1 MFFSQKN
8 APCFSSK
15 LLLALVEKHIFSS
28 SHQLVFLLKTSP
40 VFHPDLL
47 SHILSLMKHPWTT
60 IPSTH
65 PPTFYSHIF
74 SSSSQNPHLLETS
87 IPFLCFSLNPLSPTT
102 ARFLVLQ
109 ASNSFIA
116 HPSASLHPQPPPWQ
130 GGHLFCS
137 TCPMQLVYL
146 EVVPHSKQNV
156 HLFPG

>member
-28 SHQLVFLLKTSP
+28 SYQLVFLLKTSP

-60 IPSTH
+60 VPLAH

-74 SSSSQNPHLLETS
+74 LSSSQNPHFLKTS
-87 IPFLCFSLNPLSPTT
+87 IPFLCFSLNPLSPTA

-116 HPSASLHPQPPPWQ
+116 HPSASLPPQSPPWQ

-137 TCPMQLVYL
+137 TCPCSSFIWKLSPTPNKMFSY
-146 EVVPHSKQNV
+146 S
-156 HLFPG
+156 

>member
-1 MFFSQKN
+1 MNEKTTIYQFEDVFLSKKCPLFFFQAPSCSCWKTHFFLFTPARFSSQN
-8 APCFSSK
+8 VPCFSSR
-15 LLLALVEKHIFSS
+15 SS
-28 SHQLVFLLKTSP
+28 SH
-40 VFHPDLL
+40 
-47 SHILSLMKHPWTT
+47 ILFLMKHPWTT
-60 IPSTH
+60 IPLAH

-74 SSSSQNPHLLETS
+74 LSSSQNPHFLKTS

-137 TCPMQLVYL
+137 TCPC
-146 EVVPHSKQNV
+146 SS
-156 HLFPG
+156 FI

>member
-15 LLLALVEKHIFSS
+15 LLLALVEKPHFFLFTPTHFSSQNVPCFSSRSS
-28 SHQLVFLLKTSP
+28 SH
-40 VFHPDLL
+40 
-47 SHILSLMKHPWTT
+47 ILFLMKHPWTT
-60 IPSTH
+60 IPLAH

-74 SSSSQNPHLLETS
+74 LSSSQNPHFLKTS

-137 TCPMQLVYL
+137 TCPC
-146 EVVPHSKQNV
+146 SS
-156 HLFPG
+156 FI